1 MVKAKFRIVT
11 CRAKLVN
18 SIDLDI
24 DLARITFDDFDDNDI
39 AAEFAGDVFE
49 AAGIKNY
56 ICDGCYDHAYRVEC
70 DGYEELVEEPVA
82 TDGPN
87 VELYRMVVKARP
99 STDYT
104 TCVRFTDLDNKVVSL
119 GFDGRYDID
128 EESDFR
134 KCYSYGIYADC
145 SVIDGEGRQLT
156 KAGDLQTIRNL
167 RDALNKLNLG
177 D

>member
-1 MVKAKFRIVT
+1 MTLLLNLPVMCLKQPV
-11 CRAKLVN
+11 
-18 SIDLDI
+18 S
-24 DLARITFDDFDDNDI
+24 RITFVTVATITLI
-39 AAEFAGDVFE
+39 ASNV
-49 AAGIKNY
+49 
-56 ICDGCYDHAYRVEC
+56 
-70 DGYEELVEEPVA
+70 ELVEEPVA

-99 STDYT
+99 NTDYT